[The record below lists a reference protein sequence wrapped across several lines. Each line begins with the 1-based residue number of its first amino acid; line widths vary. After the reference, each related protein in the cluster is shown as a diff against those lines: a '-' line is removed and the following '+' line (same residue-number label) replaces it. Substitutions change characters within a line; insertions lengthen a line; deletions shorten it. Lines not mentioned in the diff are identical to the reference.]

1 MAARP
6 WAAARSLVGPE
17 LTRLRIG
24 LLGIAVAL
32 LFGFVGYQLVA
43 DASAFDAL
51 YMTVITISTVGF
63 AETVDLGTGGRVLT
77 MGVIVT
83 GVVSLSIVAISSAE
97 ILLEGHLRR
106 AVEGRRMER
115 AIEAL
120 RGHVIVCG
128 YGRVGVH
135 VADELSENGADFVV
149 VDNDPEK
156 AVRLSAEGTLH
167 IVGDATEEHV
177 LEAAGLDRA
186 SAVVAAV
193 NSDADNVLITL
204 TAKGLSPGTEV
215 IARTKLDENEGKLLR
230 AGADRVIAPTT
241 IGGRR
246 IAQLLTRPV
255 VADFLDLVSAT
266 GVDIYLEEVP
276 VAASS
281 DLADQTLRD
290 AAIRERYN
298 CTVVAVRTDGRLD
311 VHPTP
316 DQRLAVGDVVVV
328 MGDDDAISEMRARY
342 T

>member
-1 MAARP
+1 
-6 WAAARSLVGPE
+6 
-17 LTRLRIG
+17 
-24 LLGIAVAL
+24 
-32 LFGFVGYQLVA
+32 
-43 DASAFDAL
+43 
-51 YMTVITISTVGF
+51 MTVITISTVGIG
-63 AETVDLGTGGRVLT
+63 EIIDLSTGGRVLT
-77 MGVIVT
+77 MGVILT

-97 ILLEGHLRR
+97 MLLEGHLRR

-120 RGHVIVCG
+120 RVHVIVCG

-135 VADELSENGADFVV
+135 VDNELSQNDASFVV

-156 AVRLSAEGTLH
+156 ATRLAAEGALH

-177 LEAAGLDRA
+177 LEAAGLEHA
-186 SAVVAAV
+186 TAVVAAV

-204 TAKGLSPGTEV
+204 TAKGLSPGTQV

-281 DLADQTLRD
+281 DLAGQTLRD
-290 AAIRERYN
+290 AAIRERFN
-298 CTVVAVRTDGRLD
+298 CTVVGVRTNGHLD
-311 VHPTP
+311 VHPAA
-316 DQRLAVGDVVVV
+316 DQRLAAGDVIVV
-328 MGDDDAISEMRARY
+328 MGDDDAISSMRAQY